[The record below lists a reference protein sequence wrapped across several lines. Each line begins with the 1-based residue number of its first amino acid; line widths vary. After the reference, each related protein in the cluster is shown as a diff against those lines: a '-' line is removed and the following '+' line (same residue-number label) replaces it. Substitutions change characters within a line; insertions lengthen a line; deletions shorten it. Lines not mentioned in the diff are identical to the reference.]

1 MPTAGLCS
9 SLALASNVTC
19 TQDSLMDKNKVMAAS
34 FSLDKRQCV
43 SRALD
48 LPVPIDPT
56 PYDSR
61 CVCATCVKA

>member
-1 MPTAGLCS
+1 M
-9 SLALASNVTC
+9 
-19 TQDSLMDKNKVMAAS
+19 MAAS

-48 LPVPIDPT
+48 LPVPIDLT